1 MIKHKDHF
9 HGSDL
14 EKIEEI
20 YGIKKEE
27 IVSFS
32 ANVNPLGVSPLLK
45 HTLSDQIDA
54 ITSYPDRE
62 YTSLRRCIAAY
73 CGTETENVIV
83 GNGSTE
89 LISLL
94 FRSSIRKRPL
104 SLVLLTLSTNV
115 KSRWA
120 AAPHSII
127 RSGKPMTSSSMSR
140 IFSRT

>member
-32 ANVNPLGVSPLLK
+32 CQCQSVRSISAVKTHAVRSDRRHYQLSGQGVHFSAQ
-45 HTLSDQIDA
+45 S
-54 ITSYPDRE
+54 
-62 YTSLRRCIAAY
+62 IAAY

-89 LISLL
+89 LISL
-94 FRSSIRKRPL
+94 FIQVEHRKRPL

-127 RSGKPMTSSSMSR
+127 RCGKPMTSSSMSR